1 MRKTTFAGIVFAN
14 ANDKLL
20 KRLTTHRSMA
30 SVPFGARYRLIDFAL
45 SNLVNSGITNIGIIT
60 KEKYRSLM
68 DHIESGVHWD
78 LDRKNGGLRLLPPYS
93 ERGIKRYSGTVDAL
107 HGAKDYIKRCKAD
120 YIVLCAA
127 DILANIDITAV
138 IDSHLENEADITTVF
153 HNGILPQNREDAML
167 LTLGENNRITA
178 IEFDGE
184 VGEKHKYGIGIT
196 VISRELLLK
205 LVDDAYDNDLPS
217 FNRNVLAT
225 KIQSLKIFGFEH
237 NGFITL
243 MNGTDTYYKANMA
256 LLKSDVRSQLFNKER
271 PIYTK
276 VRDDM
281 PTRYGTKSNV
291 SNSLIADGCVIN
303 GTVKNSIIFRGVTVE
318 KGAVV
323 ENCIL
328 MQETKVGADTCLNNV
343 IADKNA
349 VIGDGMVIK
358 GTEEKRFFIEKNEIV

>member
-1 MRKTTFAGIVFAN
+1 MRQATVAGIVFAN
-14 ANDKLL
+14 SNDKLL

-30 SVPFGARYRLIDFAL
+30 SVPFGARYRLIDFSL
-45 SNLVNSGITNIGIIT
+45 SNLVNAGITNIGIIT

-93 ERGIKRYSGTVDAL
+93 ESGIKRYSGTVDAL

-127 DILANIDITAV
+127 DILANVDISAV
-138 IDSHLENEADITTVF
+138 VKAHIKTEADITTVF
-153 HNGILPQNREDAML
+153 HNGILPPNREDAML
-167 LTLGENNRITA
+167 LTLGTDNRITA
-178 IEFDGE
+178 IGFDGE
-184 VGEKHKYGIGIT
+184 VGAEHKYGIGIT

-217 FNRNVLAT
+217 FNRNVLAA
-225 KIQSLKIFGFEH
+225 KIASLKIYGYEHSGFV
-237 NGFITL
+237 TL

-256 LLKSDVRSQLFNKER
+256 LLNSDVRRQLFEKER

-276 VRDDM
+276 IRDDM
-281 PTRYGTKSNV
+281 PTRYGTKAKV
-291 SNSLIADGCVIN
+291 TNSLIADGCVIN

-328 MQETKVGADTCLNNV
+328 MQETSVGVDTQLNNV

-358 GTEEKRFFIEKNEIV
+358 GTDEKRFFIEKNEIV